1 LKKIFLTLLII
12 TSLVKAENLYSK
24 YHEEV
29 FQELFPNKK
38 EILIYNI
45 GNPEYSFKNIK
56 YTKELYK
63 SDLIYINEYYR
74 LKIINDKPILA
85 SSLIQL
91 NYYKN
96 AIGALYMENGKEKIV
111 FVRDRLKEHN
121 ILVTDYL
128 EKYIIYEKIYTF

>member
-1 LKKIFLTLLII
+1 MKKIFLSLLII

-24 YHEEV
+24 LHEEI
-29 FQELFPNKK
+29 FQRLFSNKK

-96 AIGALYMENGKEKIV
+96 AIGVFYIEKQKAKI
-111 FVRDRLKEHN
+111 FLVRDRLIEHN
-121 ILVTDYL
+121 IVITDYL
-128 EKYIIYEKIYTF
+128 EQYIIYEKIYTF

>member
-1 LKKIFLTLLII
+1 MKKILLTLLII
-12 TSLVKAENLYSK
+12 TSLVKAGNLYSK
-24 YHEEV
+24 YNEKIFH
-29 FQELFPNKK
+29 ELFPNKK

-45 GNPEYSFKNIK
+45 GNPEFDFKNIK

-63 SDLIYINEYYR
+63 SDLIFINEYYR

-96 AIGALYMENGKEKIV
+96 AIGAFYMDNGKVKIV
-111 FVRDRLKEHN
+111 FVRDRLNEHN
-121 ILVTDYL
+121 IIVSDYL
-128 EKYIIYEKIYTF
+128 EKYILYEKIYTF

>member
-1 LKKIFLTLLII
+1 MKKIFLTLLII

-29 FQELFPNKK
+29 FQGLFPNKK

-45 GNPEYSFKNIK
+45 GNLEYSFKNIK

-91 NYYKN
+91 SYYKN
-96 AIGALYMENGKEKIV
+96 AIGAFYMENGKAKIA
-111 FVRDRLKEHN
+111 FVRDRLKDHN
-121 ILVTDYL
+121 IIVNDYL